1 MSTYY
6 LYCFLKRD
14 GLISDERAQEL
25 IDKAMESGSIPQRN
39 VVGVITGLMGAG
51 KTTLLCHLFGMA
63 PPDLYTSTGVAEKS
77 YRGLLHHIVR
87 LSAGEWQRITY
98 KNIRE
103 FLAPLIRSGLNEA
116 KVDSLARHLLHS
128 IDPTDE
134 EKPSSPPPPTTS
146 TSHEVPE
153 ESHTGKKLVSLVS
166 EARDSIDTG
175 TSENLVLELV
185 HMIDTGGQPELMEV
199 MPSFIHNAN
208 LALVLVNLMY
218 GLNECPQANYHEEG
232 VCYERQMS
240 SHYTGRDIIMKLA
253 STLQAKTF
261 QESFS
266 LFIVATHRHCVEG
279 DLEAQLET
287 LNK

>member
-1 MSTYY
+1 M
-6 LYCFLKRD
+6 
-14 GLISDERAQEL
+14 
-25 IDKAMESGSIPQRN
+25 
-39 VVGVITGLMGAG
+39 GVITGLMGAG

-63 PPDLYTSTGVAEKS
+63 PSDLYTSTGVAEKS
-77 YRGLLHHIVR
+77 FRGLLRHIVR

-134 EKPSSPPPPTTS
+134 EKPSSAPPPTTS

-199 MPSFIHNAN
+199 MPSFFHNAN

-218 GLNECPQANYHEEG
+218 GLNECPQANNHEEG

-240 SHYTGRDIIMKLA
+240 SHYTDRDIIMKLA

-266 LFIVATHRHCVEG
+266 CSLSLHIVIALKEILR
-279 DLEAQLET
+279 LS
-287 LNK
+287 